1 LRPSEPTGTIISL
14 FLDIGQGAGL
24 AGATGVRPFLPP
36 LLAGGLALGDVG
48 LDFDRT
54 AYAFLETPFFF
65 GVVLTLAVLAMV
77 LDRRRARES
86 LLDVGLGVVAAS
98 LGALLFAGSLA
109 ANGYPGWPGLVG
121 GIACALLGYLAGR
134 ALFVGA
140 RRRLEPG
147 AATLLTLYADA
158 IALALAAVAIFLPP
172 LSLLALVAFAI
183 LLLRSR
189 RARGRKF
196 EGLRILR

>member
-1 LRPSEPTGTIISL
+1 LRPPEPTGTIISL

-65 GVVLTLAVLAMV
+65 GVVLALAVLAMV

-109 ANGYPGWPGLVG
+109 DNGYPGWPGLVG
-121 GIACALLGYLAGR
+121 GIACAFLGYLAGR